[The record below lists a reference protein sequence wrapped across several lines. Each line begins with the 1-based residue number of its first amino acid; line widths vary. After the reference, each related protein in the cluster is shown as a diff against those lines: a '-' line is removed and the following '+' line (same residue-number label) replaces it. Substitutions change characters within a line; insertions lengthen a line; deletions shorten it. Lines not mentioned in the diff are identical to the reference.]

1 MSKTA
6 QQTKKG
12 KTDLQADVSLLEA
25 FREFD
30 KNNSGYI
37 TVDEFRNVLSESG
50 ETTLSEQEI
59 NEMIAKVDKNN
70 DKKIR
75 YPEFVELMKEFMP

>member
-6 QQTKKG
+6 HRNKKG
-12 KTDLQADVSLLEA
+12 KTDLQADVGLLEA

-30 KNNSGYI
+30 KDNSGYI

-50 ETTLSEQEI
+50 EATMSEQEI
-59 NEMIAKVDKNN
+59 NEMIAKVDKNS
-70 DKKIR
+70 DKKIK
-75 YPEFVELMKEFMP
+75 YPEFIELMKEFMP